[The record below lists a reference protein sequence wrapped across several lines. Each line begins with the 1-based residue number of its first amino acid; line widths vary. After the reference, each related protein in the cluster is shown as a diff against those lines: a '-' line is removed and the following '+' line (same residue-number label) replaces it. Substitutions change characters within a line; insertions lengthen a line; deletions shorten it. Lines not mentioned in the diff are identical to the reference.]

1 MALSGSVESVVSPQ
15 KDNPKG
21 VRGWLLVLCII
32 LAIVGPSVIVYSIV
46 AGWRITSPLFE
57 KMPGLEGL
65 IVLDAVFN
73 IALAAWSL
81 YAGISLWMAKP
92 EADKTAKGFLIG
104 LPILR
109 ALIFAI
115 VIFSDVRGLGI
126 GAFMGLVQSL
136 IFSAI
141 WRSYL
146 TRSKRVQATFAQAP
160 ASFSENELK
169 LGD

>member
-1 MALSGSVESVVSPQ
+1 MTHSGSVESGVSPQ
-15 KDNPKG
+15 PNNSKG
-21 VRGWLLVLCII
+21 VRGWLLILCII
-32 LAIVGPSVIVYSIV
+32 LTIVGPSVIVYSIM

-57 KMPGLEGL
+57 KVPGLEGL

-81 YAGISLWMAKP
+81 YAGIRLWMAKP

-115 VIFSDVRGLGI
+115 VVFSDVRGLGI
-126 GAFMGLVQSL
+126 GAFMSL
-136 IFSAI
+136 IQSMVFAAI
-141 WRSYL
+141 WKSYL
-146 TRSKRVQATFAQAP
+146 DRSKRVQATFAQVSDP
-160 ASFSENELK
+160 TTTGQPSF
-169 LGD
+169 D